1 MKGTSVA
8 RALVLGL
15 LLVLAGPAWARVGW
29 AEKVKGSVSLEVI
42 GEPARPLLVGDAI
55 EEKARLRTGA
65 DGEVVVHF
73 VDEALLVIRPNSQ
86 IDVNY
91 YRFTAGDHSSA
102 SAVRLLKG
110 GLRFVTGLIGKLN
123 REEVKIFTPMAT
135 IGVRGTDF
143 DTLFLEVPRDDADA
157 GLYTCVTEGGTVL
170 TGENGES
177 IEVAQGQTAF
187 TTTADFVAKGLSKA
201 REWGLIRPPPG
212 LFQSG
217 TFDGQ
222 IEELKR
228 EGLNRLQGKLTDQLP
243 SEFRGLVPTDMLGSL
258 FAKKKEA
265 PKPASSRCG
274 A

>member
-1 MKGTSVA
+1 MAGRGLG
-8 RALVLGL
+8 RALLGVVL
-15 LLVLAGPAWARVGW
+15 LLSMSTAWARVGW
-29 AEKVKGSVSLEVI
+29 AEKVKGEVQLEVI
-42 GEPARPLLVGDAI
+42 GQPGKALQVGDDI

-65 DGEVVVHF
+65 DGEVVIHF
-73 VDEALLVIRPNSQ
+73 IDEALLVIRPNSQ
-86 IDVNY
+86 IDINH
-91 YRFTAGDHSSA
+91 YRFQAGDRSSSSA
-102 SAVRLLKG
+102 VQLLKG
-110 GLRFVTGLIGKLN
+110 GLRYVSGLIGKLN
-123 REEVKIFTPMAT
+123 REEVKIYTPMST
-135 IGVRGTDF
+135 IGIRGTDF
-143 DTLFLEVPRDDADA
+143 DTVFLEVPREDADA

-187 TTTADFVAKGLSKA
+187 TTNADFVARGLSKA

-228 EGLNRLQGKLTDQLP
+228 EGLNRLQGKLTEQIP
-243 SEFRGLVPTDMLGSL
+243 AQFQGLVPADMLSGL
-258 FAKKKEA
+258 FAKKKDK
-265 PKPASSRCG
+265 PKPATRCG